1 MNQHETQKQ
10 DKGFTL
16 IELLIVIVIL
26 GVLAAVIVFRV
37 SNVTDSA
44 ETNACEIEV
53 RAVKT
58 AIQAYRADTGAYPT
72 TVAVLVGEYLEEA
85 PSASTAIGE
94 AIAGYDNTDGSF
106 TEPTC

>member
-1 MNQHETQKQ
+1 MNQTETQKN

-37 SNVTDSA
+37 ANVTDSA

-58 AIQAYRADTGAYPT
+58 AIQAYKADTGAYPT
-72 TVAVLVGEYLEEA
+72 NIAALVGEYLEEA
-85 PSASTAIGE
+85 PSATTAIGE
-94 AIAGYDNTDGSF
+94 AIANYSNTTGNFD
-106 TEPTC
+106 EPTC